1 MNLRTVIVDDEQLG
15 RELLRVLLANHKEV
29 QIVAECKNGREAIEY
44 LQAEPV
50 DLLFLDVQM
59 PKISGFDVVERVGLQ
74 HLPPTVFV
82 TAYQEHAVRAFD
94 VHAVDYLTKPVEA
107 ERLQRALDRVREKI
121 AAKAA
126 LLTQAQLS
134 EMLNGLRNSS
144 DESKAYSTRFLVK
157 DGAKEILLPV
167 QKIEWIEAAEYYSC
181 LHSNGRRFMLRETI
195 TDLSEKLDPRHFLRT
210 HRSSIVNLDQIA
222 EVYREGHGDSSIV
235 LMNGEKLRMSKVA
248 AKNWLILEKHSCSQH
263 KDLLR

>member
-15 RELLRVLLANHKEV
+15 RELLRALLAGHKEV

-44 LQAEPV
+44 LQSEPV
-50 DLLFLDVQM
+50 DLLFLDIQM

-121 AAKAA
+121 AAKTA

-134 EMLNGLRNSS
+134 EILNRVHNSN
-144 DESKAYSTRFLVK
+144 DEPKAYPSRFLVK
-157 DGAKEILLPV
+157 DGLKEILLPV
-167 QKIEWIEAAEYYSC
+167 DKIEWIEAAEYYSC

-195 TDLSEKLDPRHFLRT
+195 TDLSEKLDPRHFVRI
-210 HRSSIVNLDQIA
+210 HRSSIVNLNQIG
-222 EVYREGHGDSSIV
+222 EIYREGQTEGSVV
-235 LMNGEKLRMSKVA
+235 LIDGRKLKMSKAGRQKLVEIGRA
-248 AKNWLILEKHSCSQH
+248 
-263 KDLLR
+263 